1 MEGATFAKDQSP
13 RLTWRV
19 RGTRS
24 RVAEDERRL
33 REFFRGMIRRDRY
46 EGAEPFK

>member
-1 MEGATFAKDQSP
+1 VALRTARGSRFQMEGATFAKDRSP

-24 RVAEDERRL
+24 REDEDERRL
-33 REFFRGMIRRDRY
+33 REF
-46 EGAEPFK
+46 